1 MNSSINSKLIN
12 LKKVYIFLFNRWLR
26 DTQENSEEIY
36 CILIGNK
43 CDNDLKRMVPK
54 REAEDWAAEQNIEYY
69 EVR

>member
-1 MNSSINSKLIN
+1 M
-12 LKKVYIFLFNRWLR
+12 YTFFFNRWLR